1 MIIDKLFYSI
11 VREFSK
17 LKENETK
24 ATTWTV
30 MNRIYPDCKNNIEKG
45 NNHHRII
52 ERLKT
57 MEGLFEIKK
66 VNGKWIYT
74 LIADNLKFCR
84 HRLSDGMK
92 ETLLIR
98 IDSNG
103 KVIKI

>member
-1 MIIDKLFYSI
+1 MILDKLFYSI
-11 VREFSK
+11 VRGFYK

-30 MNRIYPDCKNNIEKG
+30 MNRIHPNCKDDSEKR
-45 NNHHRII
+45 NNHRRII

-92 ETLLIR
+92 NDLLIR
-98 IDSNG
+98 IDSDGNIF
-103 KVIKI
+103 KF

>member
-1 MIIDKLFYSI
+1 MILDFIDISI
-11 VREFSK
+11 LREFYK
-17 LKENETK
+17 LSENETK

-30 MNRIYPDCKNNIEKG
+30 MNRIHPNCKDDDEKRTK
-45 NNHHRII
+45 HRRII
-52 ERLKT
+52 ERIKQ

-66 VNGKWIYT
+66 ENGRWVYT
-74 LIADNLKFCR
+74 LITDNLKFCR

-92 ETLLIR
+92 NDLLIR